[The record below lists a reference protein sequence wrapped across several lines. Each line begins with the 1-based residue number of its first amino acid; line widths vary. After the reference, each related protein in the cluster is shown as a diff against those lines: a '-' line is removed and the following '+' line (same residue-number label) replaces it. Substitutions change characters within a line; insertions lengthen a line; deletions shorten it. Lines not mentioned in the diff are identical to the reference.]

1 MKFKRE
7 AWRALE
13 PQPFHEG
20 EYEVKLDN
28 GEVIRA
34 AYRHQQWTQDASLFT
49 RWRGRRLKGLNK
61 PKPLRRA
68 LDQYRADA
76 PKTHPPA
83 ADAAHF
89 LARRAVSL
97 DAPLRAYRYYLVL
110 QDLDPTRLDKVDT
123 QWMARFLA
131 GPSLSKEKAE
141 ARRHKVDAF
150 FKKRGGRPAR
160 G

>member
-7 AWRALE
+7 AWRALQA
-13 PQPFHEG
+13 PPFHEG

-34 AYRHQQWTQDASLFT
+34 VYRQEQWTRDASLFT
-49 RWRGRRLKGLNK
+49 QWRGRRLKGLKK
-61 PKPLRRA
+61 PKLPRRA

-76 PKTHPPA
+76 PKTHAAA

-110 QDLDPTRLDKVDT
+110 QDLDPARLDEVDT
-123 QWMARFLA
+123 QWVERFLA
-131 GPSLSKEKAE
+131 RPALSKEKIETGRNKA
-141 ARRHKVDAF
+141 DAF

-160 G
+160 D